1 LIKRYENWT
10 GKKMNENS
18 MIDHSKL
25 NPLILARKVVQL
37 LFGMLAFAVL
47 SMIMVSAIP
56 NTLVNDKVNSSLALL
71 DEEGLYHYAFF
82 DPDENLQAA
91 ARSDGFTERV
101 MIVSAI
107 TDPNMSTIEN
117 TMSVSGYPRFWHGY
131 LVVLKPLL
139 ILFDLPVLRTL
150 CCVSFLLLFAL
161 AVYQI
166 ANQISLSLAL
176 CFCFAFSLFNVPIIM
191 ISLQF
196 SITFLLTLLAC
207 NVLLFY
213 LPKKLSPY
221 WVPCFFLVCG
231 GATIFFEFLTSPLI
245 TLGLPLTLYLAYQV
259 NEKQISALEQ
269 VKQIIM
275 LGLLWLL
282 GYSFIWF
289 MKWVIASLVL
299 DSNVIED
306 AVNQMRLRTVTD
318 VGDPLKESPVELI
331 GKLFSL
337 VPFPALVPLAV
348 ISLLVALFIK
358 IARKEN
364 TAIVSSLPMLLVVF
378 IPFVW
383 FTVLHGHTARHFW
396 FVYRE
401 LLVSYFAAFTLLW
414 QLFTKR
420 SAKRLPRRST

>member
-1 LIKRYENWT
+1 MKENRAVV
-10 GKKMNENS
+10 
-18 MIDHSKL
+18 DSKL
-25 NPLILARKVVQL
+25 SPLLLARKVVKL
-37 LFGMLAFAVL
+37 LLGMLVFSVL
-47 SMIMVSAIP
+47 SMIIVSAIP
-56 NTLVNDKVNSSLALL
+56 NTLVSDSVNSSLALL
-71 DEEGLYHYAFF
+71 DEEGLYHFAFI
-82 DPDENLQAA
+82 DLDENRQTATQ
-91 ARSDGFTERV
+91 SDGFTERV
-101 MIVSAI
+101 MILSAI
-107 TDPNMSTIEN
+107 TDPNMSIIEN
-117 TMSVSGYPRFWHGY
+117 TMSVRGYPRFWHGY
-131 LVVLKPLL
+131 LVLLKPLL
-139 ILFDLPVLRTL
+139 ILFDLSVLRTL
-150 CCVSFLLLFAL
+150 CCIAFLLLFTM
-161 AVYQI
+161 AVHQI

-176 CFCFAFSLFNVPIIM
+176 CFCLAFSLFNVPVIM

-207 NVLLFY
+207 NILLFY

-259 NEKQISALEQ
+259 NKKQISAFEQ

-289 MKWVIASLVL
+289 MKWALASLVL
-299 DSNVIED
+299 GSNIIEE

-318 VGDPLKESPVELI
+318 FGEPLAQSPVELI

-337 VPFPALVPLAV
+337 IPLPALVPLT
-348 ISLLVALFIK
+348 IILLLVALIQN
-358 IARKEN
+358 IVRGERK
-364 TAIVSSLPMLLVVF
+364 AIVNSLPLLLV
-378 IPFVW
+378 ICMPFAW

-401 LLVSYFAAFTLLW
+401 LLVSYFAAFSMLW
-414 QLFTKR
+414 LLFTKR
-420 SAKRLPRRST
+420 SEKRVTRQGA